1 MKFFFGFLA
10 FIAAVVV
17 VVLLV
22 LGFMRTTSSNAARSL
37 VTATATLT
45 DDSMTSSVV
54 RYTVTSPV
62 VADENYR
69 ETRMT
74 VSQNTR
80 TVEVLKGYDK
90 KVEKTS
96 TLPNTKEAYRAFL
109 GALAAA
115 NFSMR
120 RDNVQGDPRTTCV
133 TGNHY
138 FYELSLGSD
147 KKVDT
152 WTTSCSFKNGSFA
165 GEADST
171 AQLFRDQF
179 PDYDKVTSGTTQ
191 GVYNLAPL

>member
-22 LGFMRTTSSNAARSL
+22 LGFIRTTNSNAVQSAVS
-37 VTATATLT
+37 ATATLT
-45 DDSMTSSVV
+45 DDDMVSSVV

-74 VSQNTR
+74 VSQTGR
-80 TVEVLKGYDK
+80 TIEVLKGYDK
-90 KVEKTS
+90 KVEKSS
-96 TLPNTKEAYRAFL
+96 TLPNSKEAYKAFL

-115 NFSMR
+115 HFSAK
-120 RDNVQGDPRTTCV
+120 RDNVQGSARTTCV

-152 WTTSCSFKNGSFA
+152 WTTSCSSKNGSFA
-165 GEADST
+165 GEADNT

-179 PDYDKVTSGTTQ
+179 PDYDKTTSGSER